1 MLNQYLS
8 HLPALNIL
16 FWFKQDVEIAH
27 LIVQPN
33 LYIYILSYFIFL
45 QVTHYIYIIVLYF
58 QAGQATEPESM
69 ISLSMISQTDGQVG
83 SRVNRRHTLVTRTS
97 RTQ

>member
-33 LYIYILSYFIFL
+33 LYIYILSYLFFKL
-45 QVTHYIYIIVLYF
+45 THYNCIIVLYF